1 MGGGAWR
8 ATGSA
13 CKARKTPDNSH
24 HAKSE
29 KIDIRKNRY
38 MSVLV
43 DGGGGSHRRTRLRLG
58 IPCFAGK
65 YREIRRL
72 RLVMRDPAL
81 ASANKFKVFPSESL
95 RIEAGNFA
103 D

>member
-1 MGGGAWR
+1 MSEGI
-8 ATGSA
+8 SA
-13 CKARKTPDNSH
+13 RRQKPKPLNNKGEKA
-24 HAKSE
+24 
-29 KIDIRKNRY
+29 IF
-38 MSVLV
+38 
-43 DGGGGSHRRTRLRLG
+43 GGGGSHRRTRLRLG
-58 IPCFAGK
+58 IPCFEGK

>member
-1 MGGGAWR
+1 LDYLAVEAVIG
-8 ATGSA
+8 
-13 CKARKTPDNSH
+13 
-24 HAKSE
+24 E
-29 KIDIRKNRY
+29 
-38 MSVLV
+38 
-43 DGGGGSHRRTRLRLG
+43 RLRLG
-58 IPCFAGK
+58 IPCFEGK